1 MKISRYL
8 YSFSATLVTHSN
20 GFQVTMPHRSACR
33 GLQQNHVT
41 PSILSHPS
49 HQKTITRLFA
59 EKSFLEK
66 AGDAIKSIIP
76 FGKKKTDAITMKKQ
90 NAKEEV
96 SSSIDKMFQDA
107 PLGVRMFGKMM
118 KPLVSSLAG
127 NLAEAVEEQSRQ
139 MSDLLSD
146 ARGYIIRNA
155 ECSRY
160 LGEPIEVSSPFSQSI
175 STVSINGKT
184 QSRILASFT
193 VTGRNS
199 SAVATMNSSNG
210 NIDSLYVNLNGRNI
224 AIDTRGPSRDEAVFY
239 DDSTYNK
246 ASSGLGKNHGKGEI
260 IDAEFVDK
268 KVNK

>member
-1 MKISRYL
+1 MQIL
-8 YSFSATLVTHSN
+8 SATLVTQSK
-20 GFQVTMPHRSACR
+20 GFQVIMPHHGNIYR
-33 GLQQNHVT
+33 GVQQSHHGT
-41 PSILSHPS
+41 SSIYSPP
-49 HQKTITRLFA
+49 HQKTMTRLFA

-76 FGKKKTDAITMKKQ
+76 FGKKNTDAITKKQ
-90 NAKEEV
+90 KAKEEV
-96 SSSIDKMFQDA
+96 SSSIDKIFQDA

-118 KPLVSSLAG
+118 KPLVSSIAG

-146 ARGYIIRNA
+146 ARGYIIGNA

-160 LGEPIEVSSPFSQSI
+160 LGEPIEVSSPFSQSS

-184 QSRILASFT
+184 ESRISASFT
-193 VTGRNS
+193 VTGRNG

-210 NIDSLYVNLNGRNI
+210 IIDSLYVNVNGRNI
-224 AIDTRGPSRDEAVFY
+224 AIDTRGSSTRETSVFV
-239 DDSTYNK
+239 DDTTYKK
-246 ASSGLGKNHGKGEI
+246 ASSGLGKNHNRGKI

>member
-1 MKISRYL
+1 MHI
-8 YSFSATLVTHSN
+8 FSASLVTQSN
-20 GFQVTMPHRSACR
+20 GFQVMLPHGNNIYRELNR
-33 GLQQNHVT
+33 NHHIV
-41 PSILSHPS
+41 PSIESSCHL
-49 HQKTITRLFA
+49 KTATRLFA

-76 FGKKKTDAITMKKQ
+76 FGKKKTEAITKKQ
-90 NAKEEV
+90 RAKEEV
-96 SSSIDKMFQDA
+96 SSSIDKIFQDA

-160 LGEPIEVSSPFSQSI
+160 LGEPIEVSSPFSQSS

-184 QSRILASFT
+184 ESRISASFT
-193 VTGRNS
+193 VTGRNG

-210 NIDSLYVNLNGRNI
+210 NIDRLYLNVNGRNI
-224 AIDTRGPSRDEAVFY
+224 EIDTKGASRNDSIFV
-239 DDSTYNK
+239 DDSKYQK
-246 ASSGLGKNHGKGEI
+246 SSSGLGKNHNRGKI

>member
-1 MKISRYL
+1 MHI
-8 YSFSATLVTHSN
+8 FSASLVTQSN
-20 GFQVTMPHRSACR
+20 GFQVMMPHGNIYRELHR
-33 GLQQNHVT
+33 NHHVV
-41 PSILSHPS
+41 PSIESS
-49 HQKTITRLFA
+49 CHQKTTTRLFA

-76 FGKKKTDAITMKKQ
+76 FGKKKSEAITKKQ
-90 NAKEEV
+90 RAKEEV
-96 SSSIDKMFQDA
+96 SSSIDKIFQDA

-160 LGEPIEVSSPFSQSI
+160 LGEPIEVSSPFSQSS

-184 QSRILASFT
+184 ESRISASFT
-193 VTGRNS
+193 VTGRNG

-210 NIDSLYVNLNGRNI
+210 NIDRLYLNVNGRNI
-224 AIDTRGPSRDEAVFY
+224 EIDTKGASRNDSIFV
-239 DDSTYNK
+239 DDSTYQK
-246 ASSGLGKNHGKGEI
+246 ASSGLGKNHNRGKI